1 MNILSLDLQRG
12 ISGDMMVAA
21 LLDAGASFVRVQQ
34 ALSSLALQGVSLEVS
49 RVTKASIAMC
59 DFKVKL
65 AQDNHDADMAYLFPH
80 NKELAA
86 RATETAEKEA
96 KEATTPTTISA
107 KAAAPAGDAP
117 AGSAILG
124 IKALKSAPCHGI
136 TLQELEHAH
145 HHYDDDEAHTHDHEH
160 SHEHCHD
167 HDLDHGHGHSHEYG
181 HHHDHGHDHN
191 HDHAHG
197 HHHEHRALKDVYAL
211 IEQSTASAAAKELA
225 KKVFAIIAE
234 AEAKAHGTDPEF
246 VHFHEVGGLDSI
258 ADVLSFAVCIDD
270 LQIERVYATPL
281 GEGYGEIVCQHGLLP
296 IPVPAVTNIVS
307 AHHLPLQS
315 GRCYGELVTP
325 TGAAMIA
332 ALEPEFSNPP
342 QAQLLSSGYGAGKR
356 QYDLPSFV
364 RAMVLQAEAGEQAD
378 GAARGADA
386 KGVAGG
392 LIDLGELGT
401 APFGDTIIEIKSN
414 IDDCSGELLGAL
426 MEKLLQAGA
435 QDVSFS
441 SIFMK
446 KNRPAV
452 TLCVLCHEDKIA
464 ELTRLILTESSSIG
478 VRFSRQ
484 QRLIMK
490 REAQEF
496 NSSLG
501 TVQVKRCELNPA
513 LGQHV
518 CVYPEFDSLKA
529 LAAKCGLPL
538 KEVEARVKGELY
550 AAQAK

>member
-12 ISGDMMVAA
+12 VSGDMMVAA
-21 LLDAGASFVRVQQ
+21 LLDAGASFARVQQ
-34 ALSSLALQGVSLEVS
+34 ALSSLALQGVSLEIS
-49 RVTKASIAMC
+49 RVTKTSISMC

-80 NKELAA
+80 KKDLVAI
-86 RATETAEKEA
+86 ATASEKETAISTNN
-96 KEATTPTTISA
+96 ATNDSATVISPT
-107 KAAAPAGDAP
+107 
-117 AGSAILG
+117 ILG
-124 IKALKSAPCHGI
+124 IRTLKSAPLVSI
-136 TLQELEHAH
+136 TQNETKHK
-145 HHYDDDEAHTHDHEH
+145 HE
-160 SHEHCHD
+160 
-167 HDLDHGHGHSHEYG
+167 
-181 HHHDHGHDHN
+181 HN
-191 HDHAHG
+191 HDHHNHG
-197 HHHEHRALKDVYAL
+197 HKHHHEHRALKDVYAL
-211 IEQSTASAAAKELA
+211 IEQSTTSDTAKALA
-225 KKVFAIIAE
+225 KKVFAIIAQ

-270 LQIERVYATPL
+270 LKIERVYATPL

-296 IPVPAVTNIVS
+296 IPVPAVTNIVN
-307 AHHLPLQS
+307 AHHLPLQT

-325 TGAAMIA
+325 TGAAMVA
-332 ALEPEFSNPP
+332 ALEPQFINPP
-342 QAQLLSSGYGAGKR
+342 RSQIISSGYGAGKR

-364 RAMVLQAEAGEQAD
+364 RALLLQPETSEQATS
-378 GAARGADA
+378 GTSTSSAASADSIL
-386 KGVAGG
+386 V
-392 LIDLGELGT
+392 DLGKLGA
-401 APFGDTIIEIKSN
+401 APFGDTIIELKSN

-435 QDVSFS
+435 QDVSFN

-452 TLCVLCHEDKIA
+452 TLCVLCHEDKIT
-464 ELTRLILTESSSIG
+464 ELTRIILTESSSIG

-518 CVYPEFDSLKA
+518 CIYPEFDSLKA
-529 LAAKCGLPL
+529 LATKYGLPL